1 MASDKKKNYSTEGL
15 NSRQEVQD
23 ALASAG
29 YQPSEQVTEAE
40 AALKAQQSAAPSDYQ
55 SRYQDQIDRT
65 LNDLNARRTFHYNYA
80 QDPLYQQYAQ
90 AYTQNAHNAS
100 ADAAAQAA
108 ALTGGYGSSYA
119 ASVAQQAY
127 QQQIGALNQAIPTLY
142 QLALDTY
149 DSGGDAL
156 VSQLDQLNTQEQ
168 NAQGLYQQKL
178 SDYRRRGADRALRHH
193 GPRLAGGVA
202 REHRVQHLRE
212 QPCL

>member
-1 MASDKKKNYSTEGL
+1 MSG
-15 NSRQEVQD
+15 RQQ
-23 ALASAG
+23 
-29 YQPSEQVTEAE
+29 
-40 AALKAQQSAAPSDYQ
+40 AALKAQQSAAPGDYQ

-65 LNDLNARRTFHYNYA
+65 LNDLNARRAFHYNYA

-168 NAQGLYQQKL
+168 NAQGGI
-178 SDYRRRGADRALRHH
+178 SRNFRTITPGWNSWATPTTRPISRTTASIRTT
-193 GPRLAGGVA
+193 
-202 REHRVQHLRE
+202 
-212 QPCL
+212 